1 MRTRRFSV
9 LCLHFFLA
17 ILIVIFAGCAPV
29 DNQQPATHQSTSPE
43 AKSRQGQAV
52 APSDVAFLQGKVL
65 DGTPTQ
71 TGFIAWGGDYAT
83 FYGNGGLRTREG
95 TIFGKH
101 GLNLQLAAGDD
112 MKLQAQ
118 AYKEGRTPYLRGT
131 YEMVTNAI
139 FEQGLCMDPATCPLY
154 VFQMTWSQGDH
165 LVVQEGIKTI
175 KDLKGK
181 RVALQRGGPHMSML
195 YGILIDD
202 HLSWTDVQI
211 VWCDTLTGK
220 GSPIEALR
228 SGQADAAFAITPD
241 MIGLTGGLD
250 VVGTGAEGTVKNA
263 RVLVS
268 TAQRVFTISDT
279 YWVNPTYYRDHA
291 NEVRAFTVAY
301 LEAVEAVIRL
311 RKAHEVSGSSEYQGL
326 LALSQEILGTGVLPT
341 SEDAHG
347 LLLDAQFV
355 GYAGNLAFID
365 PKNEHGF
372 DALAAQANRMAESLG
387 QTTKPIAF
395 ARVPDTF
402 WQDEIFKRS
411 LSESLTVQA
420 KPRFNAEAVRTE
432 ISGLDS
438 EGFGSRSMLT
448 FTISF
453 EPNQMTF
460 SEDQYRD
467 QYDRAL
473 TLLDKYPRAVLVI
486 RGHADP
492 TAVLRDFVNAAIE
505 SGTLKRTGTSPSDY
519 QYFYNGES
527 LALENT
533 AKVIAIVSGGTFK
546 AGGANPCETL
556 QEAQKLT
563 RDRAEA
569 VRSSFLQFA
578 EKQGK
583 RIDESQI
590 TFDGVGVGEPMVAR
604 PRNEQE
610 AAANRRVE
618 FALTRVT
625 GEAATTADFDF

>member
-1 MRTRRFSV
+1 M
-9 LCLHFFLA
+9 
-17 ILIVIFAGCAPV
+17 
-29 DNQQPATHQSTSPE
+29 
-43 AKSRQGQAV
+43 
-52 APSDVAFLQGKVL
+52 
-65 DGTPTQ
+65 
-71 TGFIAWGGDYAT
+71 
-83 FYGNGGLRTREG
+83 
-95 TIFGKH
+95 
-101 GLNLQLAAGDD
+101 
-112 MKLQAQ
+112 
-118 AYKEGRTPYLRGT
+118 
-131 YEMVTNAI
+131 
-139 FEQGLCMDPATCPLY
+139 
-154 VFQMTWSQGDH
+154 
-165 LVVQEGIKTI
+165 
-175 KDLKGK
+175 
-181 RVALQRGGPHMSML
+181 
-195 YGILIDD
+195 
-202 HLSWTDVQI
+202 
-211 VWCDTLTGK
+211 
-220 GSPIEALR
+220 
-228 SGQADAAFAITPD
+228 
-241 MIGLTGGLD
+241 
-250 VVGTGAEGTVKNA
+250 
-263 RVLVS
+263 
-268 TAQRVFTISDT
+268 
-279 YWVNPTYYRDHA
+279 
-291 NEVRAFTVAY
+291 VRAFAVAY

-311 RKAHEVSGSSEYQGL
+311 RKAHEVSGSTEYQGL

-372 DALAAQANRMAESLG
+372 DALATQANRMAESLG
-387 QTTKPIAF
+387 QTTKSIAF

-402 WQDEIFKRS
+402 WQDEIFKQS
-411 LSESLTVQA
+411 LSESLTVEA

-438 EGFGSRSMLT
+438 EGFGSRSMLS

-505 SGTLKRTGTSPSDY
+505 NGMLKRTGTSPTDY
-519 QYFYNGES
+519 QYFYNGEP
-527 LALENT
+527 LALEAI
-533 AKVIAIVSGGTFK
+533 AKVIAIVSSGTFK
-546 AGGANPCETL
+546 TGGANPRETL

-578 EKQGK
+578 EEKGK

-590 TFDGVGVGEPMVAR
+590 AFDGVGVGEPMVAR
-604 PRNEQE
+604 PRSEQE

-618 FALTRVT
+618 FVLTRVT
-625 GEAATTADFDF
+625 GEASTTADFDF